1 MEAKLELRPLSEDLG
16 AEVTGYDFER
26 VPAEPAVR
34 RLRQALLDHHLLL
47 FRGRTLDPARQ
58 IAFTL
63 LFGSDV
69 RTTSPRNRLPAPYWH
84 SYGAGLR
91 EPTAISVDNIIITAA
106 HGETLYTSLASAYE
120 RLPPE
125 SQRHVSRMRIRSQAG
140 MAHPL
145 VRSHPVTGR
154 LGLYVDLAPNAAI
167 IDEFGRENRAMR
179 DGLERHLCAEDTYY
193 CHRWRAGDLL
203 VIDNFA
209 SGHRPTRTDP
219 AALRVLHRTSI
230 DGPSAWWHNDVSRS
244 FPVAALM
251 AS

>member
-1 MEAKLELRPLSEDLG
+1 MQQAESEFLVVG
-16 AEVTGYDFER
+16 
-26 VPAEPAVR
+26 
-34 RLRQALLDHHLLL
+34 Q
-47 FRGRTLDPARQ
+47 RGQD
-58 IAFTL
+58 
-63 LFGSDV
+63 
-69 RTTSPRNRLPAPYWH
+69 
-84 SYGAGLR
+84 
-91 EPTAISVDNIIITAA
+91 
-106 HGETLYTSLASAYE
+106 
-120 RLPPE
+120 
-125 SQRHVSRMRIRSQAG
+125 
-140 MAHPL
+140 
-145 VRSHPVTGR
+145 PVTGR

-179 DGLERHLCAEDTYY
+179 DGLERHLCAEGTYY

-209 SGHRPTRTDP
+209 AGHRTTRTDP